1 MDMFE
6 AWDPVTTTLQG
17 VRVPKPLGARLV
29 LKAIYESNF
38 FAVAVADDEVETT
51 RQSVTCSEGMNLCP
65 EGAACVAALRRAKS
79 NGSVGPDDRV
89 VVFNT
94 ASGLKS
100 SMPAAPAGAIEQGAS
115 IDWQAFTQR

>member
-1 MDMFE
+1 MDVFE
-6 AWDPVTTTLQG
+6 AWDPVTMTLHG
-17 VRVPKPLGARLV
+17 VRVPKPLDARLV
-29 LKAIYESNF
+29 LKATYESNC

-51 RQSVTCSEGMNLCP
+51 RQSVACSEGLHLFP
-65 EGAACVAALRRAKS
+65 EGAACVAAVRRAKS
-79 NGSVGPDDRV
+79 DGSVEPDDRV

-100 SMPAAPAGAIEQGAS
+100 SMPAAAAGAIEQGAS